1 MDIMFRIWPREVPP
15 AAPETSLT
23 ERLKQLADGHSS
35 GASASAPGEAGRTE
49 QAKRPADAQ
58 RAEAAAMEAAEC
70 EAPAPKAANA
80 VKEKQVPLAISPSNG
95 NGAARVASV
104 TDTAGEPAVATAV
117 AESET
122 RSNPENDPDPQN
134 GSVQAGGNSSAAP
147 VLTQASPAMPA
158 NGGRL
163 FRVPRWGSK
172 PPAEEGGDPV
182 AQQTE
187 IAQAAVEE
195 PQTAT
200 SSTPAPAGA
209 SQQFRERLNAASGRP
224 EPGGE
229 VPSAPVQQA
238 VAELQTARQQFEAE
252 LKARLDAALAEFE
265 RRIPAPLPVEDV
277 TAQLEE
283 KAKIAA
289 DKISREVQG
298 QAWVMLNA
306 VANELRSFRDQ
317 FGKEIQER
325 VGLLDQA
332 TKQALQLKEKF
343 EETLPKAEDLL
354 RALSVSGQEA
364 SAQLQ
369 ATSTALAEQLRVAR
383 EELSRE
389 TETRSETLR
398 TLVQDCH
405 LEEQR
410 LGEQVEKLCREAEAA
425 GDVLGRMADQ
435 SIERLNA
442 GADEAEAR
450 VRSGLEKLAAEVER
464 RILSGGLV
472 EKATGQ
478 IERAAEQVVEPAV
491 ERILQAGSRAD
502 ASVESLNR
510 ASQELVGRLDSARQ
524 EIELRLDGL
533 VNAQQNLL
541 AATMSGFQRKAT
553 EELGNLVERVVAE
566 SSEQLNDRLHTLFQ
580 DLLVTGSQQINS
592 AARTTLNTLHQ
603 GLKDVFEAPAPAEVV
618 VQSGDNATED

>member
-1 MDIMFRIWPREVPP
+1 LSD
-15 AAPETSLT
+15 
-23 ERLKQLADGHSS
+23 RLKQLADNRSS
-35 GASASAPGEAGRTE
+35 SATTGAPSEA
-49 QAKRPADAQ
+49 AHPSDAQ
-58 RAEAAAMEAAEC
+58 RAAVAATESADSD
-70 EAPAPKAANA
+70 APGRTSAKDDTESARPVAG
-80 VKEKQVPLAISPSNG
+80 SSNG
-95 NGAARVASV
+95 
-104 TDTAGEPAVATAV
+104 AGEATPASGTDSAGESAVATAV
-117 AESET
+117 AESEPQP
-122 RSNPENDPDPQN
+122 NPETVAEPQS
-134 GSVQAGGNSSAAP
+134 GSEQADANSSSTAP
-147 VLTQASPAMPA
+147 AQAVPFAPAD
-158 NGGRL
+158 GRRL
-163 FRVPRWGSK
+163 FHVPRWGGK
-172 PPAEEGGDPV
+172 PPAEDGGDPV
-182 AQQTE
+182 GKPTEVAQPMLKTR
-187 IAQAAVEE
+187 QAAA
-195 PQTAT
+195 P
-200 SSTPAPAGA
+200 STPALAGVG
-209 SQQFRERLNAASGRP
+209 QQFLDRVKAGGGRREPDSEGSS
-224 EPGGE
+224 
-229 VPSAPVQQA
+229 VSVQRA

-252 LKARLDAALAEFE
+252 LRARLDGALAEFE
-265 RRIPAPLPVEDV
+265 RRLPAPLPVGEV

-332 TKQALQLKEKF
+332 TRQALQLKEKF

-354 RALSVSGQEA
+354 RALSASGQEA

-369 ATSTALAEQLRVAR
+369 AASASLAEQLQVAR

-389 TETRSETLR
+389 TEARAEMLR
-398 TLVQDCH
+398 TLAHDCH

-410 LGEQVEKLCREAEAA
+410 LGEQVEKLRREAEAA
-425 GDVLGRMADQ
+425 GDVLGRIADQ
-435 SIERLNA
+435 SIERLNT

-450 VRSGLEKLAAEVER
+450 IRNGLEKLAAEVER

-478 IERAAEQVVEPAV
+478 IERAAAQVVEPSV
-491 ERILQAGSRAD
+491 ERILQAGAQAD
-502 ASVESLNR
+502 SSVESLNR
-510 ASQELVGRLDSARQ
+510 TSRELVSRLEAARQ

-541 AATMSGFQRKAT
+541 GATISGFQRKAT

-566 SSEQLNDRLHTLFQ
+566 SSEQLNERLHTLFQ
-580 DLLVTGSQQINS
+580 DLLATGSQQINS

-603 GLKDVFEAPAPAEVV
+603 GLKDVFEAPASNEVAADSGGDTAE
-618 VQSGDNATED
+618 N